1 MNNFLPTDYEVPDK
15 AGNYM
20 KLQDGANRIRILGS
34 AIVGWEGWKTQKDGS
49 KKPVRKRLSEQFPMS
64 EVDDEDRVK
73 HFWAFPVWNYQEE
86 RVQILEL
93 TQKSIQKAIK
103 ALVADEDWGTP
114 TGYDLVITRSGQKLE
129 TEYQVQPKP
138 AKELDKE
145 ITKQYNEMNIN
156 LEALFENGDPFESTN
171 EKVDVDDVPDF
182 DK

>member
-1 MNNFLPTDYEVPDK
+1 MNNFLPNDYQVPDK

-20 KLQDGANRIRILGS
+20 RLQDGANRIRILGS
-34 AIVGWEGWKTQKDGS
+34 AIVGWEGWKTQSDGS
-49 KKPVRKRLSEQFPMS
+49 NKPVRKRLNEQFPMN

-73 HFWAFPVWNYQEE
+73 HFWAFPVWNYKEE

-103 ALVADEDWGTP
+103 ALVADDDWGTP
-114 TGYDLVITRSGQKLE
+114 TGYDLVITRSGQKLD

-145 ITKQYNEMNIN
+145 IVNQYQEMNIN
-156 LEALFENGDPFESTN
+156 LEALFTNDDPFANTEEIVN
-171 EKVDVDDVPDF
+171 PDEVPGF